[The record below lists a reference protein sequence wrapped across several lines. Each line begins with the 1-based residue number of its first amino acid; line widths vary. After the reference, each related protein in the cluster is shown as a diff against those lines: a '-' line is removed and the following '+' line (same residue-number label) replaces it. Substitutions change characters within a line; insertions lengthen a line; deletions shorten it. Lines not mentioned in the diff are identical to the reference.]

1 MAGHPEPASARPR
14 PPAARSARSAR
25 RSIALLAPI
34 TFLAAGGWATTMS
47 FLSSFAATEFDVG
60 ILSAALIMIAVHG
73 GSFTVGGALALQVV
87 NRWGSKVS
95 YVLGMGLMAAYLAF
109 LGLTQNLIL
118 GIPFGLVGGLGLAM
132 HWTGLQNYVLEVAP
146 PRHRG
151 LVSGTVSF
159 VLFGSIG
166 VTGLVLGY
174 VTGEGGFARFMAISG
189 SMMAVAFLLSLKL
202 LPNLGARAGVR
213 PPGNVFAGLRDPNLR
228 QMSYVRTAHAAA
240 YVLFN
245 LMAGPRL
252 YEAGGGLE
260 YVGLLAFAGSMA
272 GGVAQLMVGWLSDLF
287 GRAGLLMALLALTIL
302 SCISFI
308 FLDNVY
314 LLLAVT
320 SLHWFA
326 QSAFQ
331 TVLVPLGGDLAPP
344 GQSANAMALQ
354 TVAFSFGLV
363 AGAFYVGLF
372 SITPWPEASFV
383 LTAVL
388 LATVIPPALR
398 LRAAL
403 AGTAALR

>member
-1 MAGHPEPASARPR
+1 MQQVTGPN
-14 PPAARSARSAR
+14 PAARSARR
-25 RSIALLAPI
+25 TIALLAPI

-47 FLSSFAATEFDVG
+47 FLSSFAANEFDVG

-73 GSFTVGGALALQVV
+73 GSFTLGGALALQVI
-87 NRWGSKVS
+87 NRWGSKAS
-95 YVLGMGLMAAYLAF
+95 YVAGMGLMAAYLAF

-132 HWTGLQNYVLEVAP
+132 HWTGLQNYILEIAP
-146 PRHRG
+146 PQHRG

-159 VLFGSIG
+159 LLFGSIG
-166 VTGLVLGY
+166 VTGLLLGFA
-174 VTGEGGFARFMAISG
+174 TGEGGFARFMAISG
-189 SMMAVAFLLSLKL
+189 SMMAVAFLLSLKI
-202 LPNLGARAGVR
+202 LPNLGVGKGVR

-228 QMSYVRTAHAAA
+228 QMSYVRSAHAAA
-240 YVLFN
+240 YALFN

-252 YEAGGGLE
+252 FEAGGGLE

-272 GGVAQLMVGWLSDLF
+272 GGVAQLVVGRLSDLF
-287 GRAGLLMALLALTIL
+287 GRGGLLLLLLALTIL

-308 FLDNVY
+308 FLDDVY
-314 LLLAVT
+314 LLLSVT

-331 TVLVPLGGDLAPP
+331 TVLVPLGGDLTPP

-363 AGAFYVGLF
+363 GGALYTGLL
-372 SITPWPEASFV
+372 SATPWPEAGFV
-383 LTAVL
+383 LTAAL
-388 LATVIPPALR
+388 LAMVVPAAIR

-403 AGTAALR
+403 AGTVVRP

>member
-1 MAGHPEPASARPR
+1 MQRLAGPAP
-14 PPAARSARSAR
+14 SARSVR
-25 RSIALLAPI
+25 RTILLLTPL

-73 GSFTVGGALALQVV
+73 GSFTMGGALALQVI
-87 NRWGSKVS
+87 NRWGSKAS
-95 YVLGMGLMAAYLAF
+95 YVAGMGLMAAYLAF

-118 GIPFGLVGGLGLAM
+118 GIPFGLIGGLGLAM
-132 HWTGLQNYVLEVAP
+132 HWTGLQNYILEIAP
-146 PRHRG
+146 PQHRG
-151 LVSGTVSF
+151 LVAGTVSF
-159 VLFGSIG
+159 ILFGSVGI
-166 VTGLVLGY
+166 TGLVLGF
-174 VTGEGGFARFMAISG
+174 VTGEGGFARFTAISG
-189 SMMAVAFLLSLKL
+189 SMMVVAFLLSLKV
-202 LPNLGARAGVR
+202 LPNLGVGKGVR
-213 PPGNVFAGLRDPNLR
+213 PPGNVFAGLRNPNLR
-228 QMSYVRTAHAAA
+228 QMSYVRSAHAAA
-240 YVLFN
+240 YALFN

-252 YEAGGGLE
+252 FEAGGGLE

-272 GGVAQLMVGWLSDLF
+272 GGVAQLVVGRLSDLF
-287 GRAGLLMALLALTIL
+287 GRTGLLLMLLGLTIL

-314 LLLAVT
+314 LLLSVT

-331 TVLVPLGGDLAPP
+331 TVLVPLGGDLSPP

-363 AGAFYVGLF
+363 GGALYTGLL
-372 SITPWPEASFV
+372 SATPLPEAGFV

-388 LATVIPPALR
+388 MAMVIPAAFK
-398 LRAAL
+398 LRAAV
-403 AGTAALR
+403 AAMAARQ